1 MLLTMISSYLNGCE
15 ECLLNGPIKE
25 EVYVEQYP
33 SFEDDK
39 YPSHVFKLKKT
50 LYGLK
55 QALRA

>member
-39 YPSHVFKLKKT
+39 YPSHVFKLKRR
-50 LYGLK
+50 YMGLSK
-55 QALRA
+55 H